1 MVNNVVKISWL
12 GFVLGLAAWPAA
24 TQAAEEPTNGPHA
37 TFRQYCVQ
45 CHGDASATAGIN
57 LQKLTSEAS
66 ISDSFRQWKKVAT
79 VLEEGRMP
87 PSGIPGPNPAD
98 RIQAAEWI
106 RASLR
111 AYVDKHDG
119 DPGRVTLR
127 RLTSA
132 EYAYTIRDLTG
143 VDLDL
148 ERHFAGD
155 AVGGEGFANFGDVQ
169 FMADANLESYL
180 EVAKLVA
187 DHAVIGAGP
196 LQFGPDPGQSGFE
209 LSAIHRIHNLYREYG
224 FRAVAAEGGRAF
236 GLEKYGRAFY
246 AAWLYKHRQGELT
259 FEELARR
266 EKLSPRFLEHIW
278 SVVNQEQASYPTS
291 EVVSR
296 WQALKPPLDGN
307 EDAVRSE
314 CAKIQE
320 FVINWPR
327 WLFAAGALAAGGA
340 GDERALVI
348 TAEALAPKT
357 RQDLKF
363 TLNDRGQGPGDLY
376 LSVSPVNPSAQ
387 QPAVVVWRDA
397 TVQVITKD
405 RGRREVQP
413 LREALPLEM
422 TQQLG
427 FGRSVEGVE
436 LGPGDFATTGE
447 TMLHLHIPAAEGER
461 GLLFAAT
468 VESALGGHD
477 DSVLRIV
484 ISDKEEGSVGRP
496 TWGLLASPESD
507 GFKQWKADVLDYAA
521 NLPQTSHGEPTPS
534 DRDAIPAPFDNTYN
548 EPERDLFH
556 YRIKYYRQ
564 DAFLVDKM
572 LDDDARRRLDQAWFD
587 LMASFDYHDEF
598 LHFTAGKYTLGL
610 EKSIAELGPEEIA
623 RIPAEPR
630 QYIEALHHEY
640 NQVESA
646 QLGAQPRHVEDVID
660 LAKRAWRHPLTRQ
673 EQDKLR
679 RLYTVVR
686 EESSLDHR
694 SAIRVMISQVLV
706 APEFLYRLEEPG
718 QQRKPS
724 QLSDWEVASRL
735 SYFLWAS
742 VPDAQLQ
749 LAAERGEL
757 ADTDKLA
764 SQVRRMI
771 ADPKTRRFAIEF
783 FGQWLGF
790 YRFDQHSGVDAKRF
804 PEFTDQVKSAMYD
817 EAVSFFEHVI
827 RKQRPIG
834 EIFRADYTFLNKA
847 LAKHYRVEV
856 EVDAEREVEMVEGAA
871 AFQRG
876 GLMRLGA
883 VLTATSAPLRTSPVK
898 RGDWI
903 LRRVL
908 GTPTPPPPP
917 DAGSIPADEERFGD
931 MTVREQL
938 ESHRRNASCV
948 SCHTRI
954 DPLGFSLEH
963 YDSVG
968 RWRETY
974 SAGQAIEDSGVLMG
988 GTTIAGVE
996 GILDYIDSQREQ
1008 VLQNMAEKL
1017 LGYAFGRIIIA
1028 SDQPL
1033 IDRMTA
1039 KGWDATFEEMA
1050 TMIATSRQFRYR
1062 RGFDDAEPAELAEG
1076 E

>member
-1 MVNNVVKISWL
+1 MSKARVRVFCLSLVVSL
-12 GFVLGLAAWPAA
+12 STWPAI
-24 TQAAEEPTNGPHA
+24 AEGADLPQA

-45 CHGDASATAGIN
+45 CHNDASATAGIN
-57 LQKLTSEAS
+57 LQKLTSEVS
-66 ISDSFRQWKKVAT
+66 VGDSFRQWKKVAA
-79 VLEEGRMP
+79 VLDEGRMP
-87 PSGIPGPNPAD
+87 PSGLPAPNQSD
-98 RIQAAEWI
+98 RTQAAEWI
-106 RASLR
+106 RSSLR
-111 AYVDKHDG
+111 TYADKHDG
-119 DPGRVTLR
+119 DPGQVTLR

-132 EYAYTIRDLTG
+132 EYAYTVRDLTG

-155 AVGGEGFANFGDVQ
+155 AVGGEGFANFGGVQ
-169 FMADANLESYL
+169 FMADATLESYL

-196 LQFGPDPGQSGFE
+196 LQFGPDPGKSGFE
-209 LSAIHRIHNLYREYG
+209 LSAIHRIHDLYREHG

-236 GLEKYGRAFY
+236 GLDKYGRAFY
-246 AAWLYKHRQGELT
+246 AAWLYKHRKALDSANVTLEA
-259 FEELARR
+259 LARR
-266 EKLSPRFLEHIW
+266 ENSSPPFVEHIW
-278 SVVNQEQASYPTS
+278 SVVNQQSPQYPTS

-296 WQALKPPLDGN
+296 WQALKPPLNGN
-307 EDAVRSE
+307 ADAIRAE
-314 CAKIQE
+314 CTEIQE

-348 TAEALAPKT
+348 TDAALAPKT
-357 RQDLKF
+357 RHELRF
-363 TLNDRGQGPGDLY
+363 TLNDRGQGSTDFY
-376 LSVSPVNPSAQ
+376 LSVSPVNPSAK
-387 QPAVVVWRDA
+387 QPAVVVWRNP
-397 TVQVITKD
+397 TVRVITKE
-405 RGRREVQP
+405 RGRRDVQS

-422 TQQLG
+422 AERLG
-427 FGRSVEGVE
+427 FGRSVEGAE
-436 LGPGDFATTGE
+436 LGAEDFVTTGE
-447 TMLHLHIPAAEGER
+447 TMLRLHVPSAEGER
-461 GLLFAAT
+461 GFIFSAT
-468 VESALGGHD
+468 AESALGEHN

-496 TWGLLASPESD
+496 TWGLLANPESD
-507 GFKQWKADVLDYAA
+507 GFKQWKSDVLTYAA

-556 YRIKYYRQ
+556 YRVKYYRQ
-564 DAFLVDKM
+564 DSFLVENM
-572 LDDDARRRLDQAWFD
+572 LDAEARRQLDEAWSD
-587 LMASFDYHDEF
+587 VMASFDYHDEF
-598 LHFTAGKYTLGL
+598 LHFTANKYKVGL
-610 EKSIAELGPEEIA
+610 DKTIAELGPEDIA
-623 RIPAEPR
+623 KIPDEPR
-630 QYIEALHHEY
+630 QYIEALSHEY
-640 NQVESA
+640 DQVESA
-646 QLGAQPRHVEDVID
+646 QLEAQPRHLEDVID
-660 LAKRAWRHPLTRQ
+660 LAARAWRRPLTRQ
-673 EQDKLR
+673 EKDKLR
-679 RLYTVVR
+679 RRYSVAR
-686 EESSLDHR
+686 EERSLDHR
-694 SAIRVMISQVLV
+694 SAIRAMITQVLV
-706 APEFLYRLEEPG
+706 APEFLYRLEQPRQE
-718 QQRKPS
+718 REPS

-742 VPDAQLQ
+742 VPDAALQ

-757 ADTDKLA
+757 ADPDKLA
-764 SQVRRMI
+764 SQVRRMV
-771 ADPKTRRFAIEF
+771 ADPKARRFAVEF

-804 PEFTDQVKSAMYD
+804 PEFTDAVKSAMYD

-834 EIFRADYTFLNKA
+834 EIFSADYTFLNKA
-847 LAKHYRVEV
+847 LAKHYQVDVEV
-856 EVDAEREVEMVEGAA
+856 EGQREVEMVAGAND
-871 AFQRG
+871 FQRG

-908 GTPTPPPPP
+908 GTPTPPPPA
-917 DAGSIPADEERFGD
+917 DAGSIPADEARFGN
-931 MTVREQL
+931 MTIREQL
-938 ESHRRNASCV
+938 ESHRRNPSCV

-988 GTTIAGVE
+988 GTTITGVQ
-996 GILDYIDSQREQ
+996 GILDYLESQREQ

-1017 LGYAFGRIIIA
+1017 LGYAFGRTIIA
-1028 SDQPL
+1028 SDQLL
-1033 IDRMTA
+1033 IDRITA
-1039 KGWDATFEEMA
+1039 KGWEATFEEMA
-1050 TMIATSRQFRYR
+1050 MMIATSRQFRYR
-1062 RGFDDAEPAELAEG
+1062 RGLDDHEPAELADG

>member
-1 MVNNVVKISWL
+1 MVKDCVRISC
-12 GFVLGLAAWPAA
+12 LGLVACLASWPAI
-24 TQAAEEPTNGPHA
+24 TQAADAPDG
-37 TFRQYCVQ
+37 TFRQYCIQ
-45 CHGDASATAGIN
+45 CHSDASATAGIN
-57 LQKLTSEAS
+57 LQKLTSEVS
-66 ISDSFRQWKKVAT
+66 IGDSFRQWKKVAT
-79 VLEEGRMP
+79 VLEDGRMP
-87 PSGIPGPNPAD
+87 PSGVQGPNQAD
-98 RIQAAEWI
+98 RTQAAEWI
-106 RASLR
+106 RSSLR
-111 AYVDKHDG
+111 SYESKHDG
-119 DPGRVTLR
+119 DPGQVTLR

-132 EYAYTIRDLTG
+132 EYAYTVRDLTG

-196 LQFGPDPGQSGFE
+196 LQFGPDPGESGFE
-209 LSAIHRIHNLYREYG
+209 LSAIHRIHDLYREHG

-246 AAWLYKHRQGELT
+246 AAWLYRHREARGEAKITLS
-259 FEELARR
+259 ELASR
-266 EKLSPRFLEHIW
+266 EKLSPRFLEHTW
-278 SVVNQEQASYPTS
+278 SVVNQEQASYPMS

-296 WQALKPPLDGN
+296 WQALEPPSNGN
-307 EDAVRSE
+307 KDDVRAE
-314 CAKIQE
+314 CASIQE

-348 TAEALAPKT
+348 TNEALAAKT
-357 RQDLKF
+357 RHDLSF
-363 TLNDRGQGPGDLY
+363 VLNDRGQGPGDLY

-387 QPAVVVWRDA
+387 QPAVVVWRNP
-397 TVQVITKD
+397 TVRIITKD
-405 RGRREVQP
+405 RGRGEVQP
-413 LREALPLEM
+413 LREALPSDM
-422 TQQLG
+422 VQRLG
-427 FGRSVEGVE
+427 FGRPVEGVE
-436 LGPGDFATTGE
+436 VGPGDFVTTGE
-447 TMLHLHIPAAEGER
+447 TMLHLHVPAAEGER
-461 GLLFAAT
+461 GLLFEAT
-468 VESALGGHD
+468 VESALGEHN

-496 TWGLLASPESD
+496 TWGLLANPDSD
-507 GFKQWKADVLDYAA
+507 GFRQWKADVLDYAA

-564 DAFLVDKM
+564 DRFLVEKM
-572 LDDDARRRLDQAWFD
+572 LDDQARRQLDQAWFD
-587 LMASFDYHDEF
+587 LMDSFDYHDEF
-598 LHFTAGKYTLGL
+598 LYFTANKYSLGL
-610 EKSIAELGPEEIA
+610 DKTIADLEPPEIAEM
-623 RIPAEPR
+623 PAEPR
-630 QYIEALHHEY
+630 QYVEALYHEY
-640 NQVESA
+640 NQVDRA
-646 QLGAQPRHVEDVID
+646 QLQAQPRHVEDVID
-660 LAKRAWRHPLTRQ
+660 LAARAWRRPLTQQ
-673 EQDKLR
+673 EKDKLR

-686 EESSLDHR
+686 EERSLDHR
-694 SAIRVMISQVLV
+694 SAIRAMITQVLV
-706 APEFLYRLEEPG
+706 APEFLYRLEQPR
-718 QQRKPS
+718 QRRKPS

-735 SYFLWAS
+735 SFFLWAS
-742 VPDAQLQ
+742 APDAELQ

-757 ADTDKLA
+757 ADPDKLA
-764 SQVRRMI
+764 TQVRRMT
-771 ADPKTRRFAIEF
+771 AAPKARRFAIEF

-804 PEFTDQVKSAMYD
+804 PGFTDSVKSAMYD

-834 EIFRADYTFLNKA
+834 EIFSADYTFLNKA
-847 LAKHYRVEV
+847 LAKHYQIEAEV
-856 EVDAEREVEMVEGAA
+856 NAEREVEMVEGAR

-908 GTPTPPPPP
+908 GTPTPPPPA
-917 DAGSIPADEERFGD
+917 DAGSIPADEARFGA
-931 MTVREQL
+931 MTIREQL

-988 GTTIAGVE
+988 GTTISGVQ

-1017 LGYAFGRIIIA
+1017 LGYAFGRTIIA

-1033 IDRMTA
+1033 IERMTA

-1050 TMIATSRQFRYR
+1050 TMIATSRQFRFR
-1062 RGFDDAEPAELAEG
+1062 RGLDDHEPVELADG